1 MDVVGV
7 IHFVVVL
14 LSLYLLH
21 YSIHHDI
28 NQQQ

>member
-1 MDVVGV
+1 MDVAV

-14 LSLYLLH
+14 LSLHLLH
-21 YSIHHDI
+21 HSIHHDI